1 MATQDKLDISSI
13 LVKEEHVKLMIDI
26 QSIEDDLEFKK
37 GIFSDNIKAL
47 AEKLGV
53 PQSFI
58 SKIEN
63 GERRIDIVELKNI
76 VEAMDTTLTEFILKF
91 ENNLNETK

>member
-1 MATQDKLDISSI
+1 MKKSI
-13 LVKEEHVKLMIDI
+13 YSKEYKIL
-26 QSIEDDLEFKK
+26 LETLYSLRV
-37 GIFSDNIKAL
+37 GRNLLQNDL

-63 GERRIDIVELKNI
+63 GERRIDVVELKNI

>member
-1 MATQDKLDISSI
+1 MKKSI
-13 LVKEEHVKLMIDI
+13 YSKEYKIL
-26 QSIEDDLEFKK
+26 LETLYSLRI
-37 GIFSDNIKAL
+37 GRNLLQNDL

-63 GERRIDIVELKNI
+63 GERRIDVVELKNI
-76 VEAMDTTLTEFILKF
+76 VEAMNITLTEFILKF
-91 ENNLNETK
+91 ETNLNETK